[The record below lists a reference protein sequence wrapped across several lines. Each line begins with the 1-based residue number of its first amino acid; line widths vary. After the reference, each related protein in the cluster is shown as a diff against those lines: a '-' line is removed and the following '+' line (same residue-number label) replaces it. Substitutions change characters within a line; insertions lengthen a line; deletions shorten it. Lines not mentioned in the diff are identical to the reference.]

1 MKANF
6 KIEGLDCANCASK
19 IERSIQKLEGVKM
32 ASVNFFTGKL
42 IVEYD
47 ESFSELINKVEQIV
61 KNEEPDVKLRRI

>member
-47 ESFSELINKVEQIV
+47 EGFSELINKVEQIV